1 MVLCGILTKE
11 ATKILGVHTSYNKK
25 LWDDLNFR
33 DSIKNISNVIR
44 LHEWKFIT
52 LQYIKKYVIFK
63 IPNIILGLFPF
74 FYKNFLGGWGEYY
87 YQATTVPS
95 AVGSQYLWFSNRVN
109 IHSKVI
115 YFRGFSDKKA
125 IFKKIS

>member
-1 MVLCGILTKE
+1 MEIHYLTIYQKVCYIQNS
-11 ATKILGVHTSYNKK
+11 KYY
-25 LWDDLNFR
+25 FR
-33 DSIKNISNVIR
+33 LIP
-44 LHEWKFIT
+44 LF
-52 LQYIKKYVIFK
+52 LQKD
-63 IPNIILGLFPF
+63 
-74 FYKNFLGGWGEYY
+74 FLGGWGEYY